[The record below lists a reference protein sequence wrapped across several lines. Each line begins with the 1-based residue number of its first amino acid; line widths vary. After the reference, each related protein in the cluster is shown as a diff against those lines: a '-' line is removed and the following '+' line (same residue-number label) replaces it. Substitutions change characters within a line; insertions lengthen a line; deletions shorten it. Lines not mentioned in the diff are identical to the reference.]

1 MKIKVEPNSRG
12 VVTPFINHTKK
23 EQGITLIALAV
34 MIVIL
39 LLLTAVVI
47 KGITG
52 EEAILKV
59 SQTATNEHNIIQYKE
74 QVSAL
79 RDSIILKYE
88 MTGQSLNLEKLAR
101 EMNQETT
108 WIKRAVANLD
118 KEETNED
125 IVVETVDGYVY
136 QLYYSEE
143 YGQRYIE
150 YIGRADGEDFPTVI
164 AKYEKE
170 TSNIVVIANAKK
182 QETVSSIEIIHKGEI
197 IESIKE
203 SNNLS
208 KEIQKSGWYIVR
220 VTAKDRKTKICMD
233 KSRKHNSCTKHRNNG
248 AWRRRTRK

>member
-1 MKIKVEPNSRG
+1 MKKGKPNAKG
-12 VVTPFINHTKK
+12 VYTPFISHIKN
-23 EQGITLIALAV
+23 ERGITLIALAV
-34 MIVIL
+34 AIIIMI
-39 LLLTAVVI
+39 LLTAVVI
-47 KGITG
+47 KAITG

-59 SQTATNEHNIIQYKE
+59 SMEQTNEHNIIQYKE

-88 MTGQSLNLEKLAR
+88 MTGQNLNLEKLAR

-108 WIKRAVANLD
+108 WVKRAVANID

-150 YIGRADGEDFPTVI
+150 YIGRADGKDFPTVI
-164 AKYEKE
+164 ARYNKD
-170 TSNIVVIANAKK
+170 TSNIEVIANAKIG
-182 QETVSSIEIIHKGEI
+182 ETVSTIEIIHKGEVI
-197 IESIKE
+197 AREE
-203 SNNLS
+203 NNNNLN

-220 VTAKDRKTKICMD
+220 VTGKDRKTKICMD
-233 KSRKHNSCTKHRNNG
+233 KSSKYNSSTKYRNNRT
-248 AWRRRTRK
+248 WRRRARK